1 MQQVFEEARKNM
13 VDGQLLPNKIT
24 NPDLIETMRQIPR
37 ESFVPAAMQGIAYI
51 DEDIALGNGRY
62 LPEPLVLARL
72 LQEAALR
79 KTDVV
84 LDIGCGT
91 GYSTAVMSC
100 LAGTV
105 VGLEQ
110 SSSLA
115 NAAETQL
122 RELGLCNVALVQQGD
137 LRLGYAGQGPY
148 NVILINGSVPE
159 IPTTLLQQL
168 ADGGRLIT
176 VRASKG
182 GMGTAI
188 MVTRRGE
195 NFATKALFDA
205 ATPTLAGF
213 EKTEGFVF

>member
-24 NPDLIETMRQIPR
+24 DSGLIGAMRQIPR

-72 LQEAALR
+72 LQAANLR

-91 GYSTAVMSC
+91 GYSAAVMSC
-100 LAGTV
+100 LAATV

-110 SSSLA
+110 NSGLA
-115 NAAETQL
+115 SAAENQL
-122 RELGLCNVALVQQGD
+122 RELGLCNVAVVQQGD

-159 IPTTLLQQL
+159 IPVALLQQL

-176 VRASKG
+176 VRAGKRD
-182 GMGTAI
+182 MGTAV
-188 MVTRRGE
+188 MVTRRGD
-195 NFATKALFDA
+195 NFATRSLFDA
-205 ATPTLAGF
+205 AMPTLAGF